1 LRCASAKRAARRELG
16 KCGIG
21 ERGHAGRLGME
32 MLMLRDVTFDAR
44 YGLRMLRKNPGFTV
58 VAILS
63 LGLGIGATSCPLLR
77 KNSETV
83 LNCFAA

>member
-1 LRCASAKRAARRELG
+1 
-16 KCGIG
+16 
-21 ERGHAGRLGME
+21 
-32 MLMLRDVTFDAR
+32 MLRDVTFDAR